1 MRMFRTL
8 LFMGLWVLAGGTAFG
23 QTVTSTYDKDYGLY
37 RLGTYGFKAQVRV
50 GSDPL
55 AADTVMEKKVRE
67 ALDDALQLKG
77 HYPPSDGVRPTFL
90 VSFHVATRDKTRED
104 GPGGDYV
111 QGTLTVD
118 FYDAET
124 GNLIWRG
131 IASGAVGAAAVDLK
145 LAEERAERAA
155 EMLLEQFGRDLLGL

>member
-8 LFMGLWVLAGGTAFG
+8 LFVGLWVLAGGAAFG
-23 QTVTSTYDKDYGLY
+23 QTVTSTYDEDYGLY
-37 RLGTYGFKAQVRV
+37 RLGTYGFKVQVRSS
-50 GSDPL
+50 SDPL

-77 HYPPSDGVRPTFL
+77 YYPPSDGVRPTFL
-90 VSFHVATRDKTRED
+90 VSFHATTRDKTREG
-104 GPGGDYV
+104 GPGADYV

-145 LAEERAERAA
+145 LAEERAKRAA